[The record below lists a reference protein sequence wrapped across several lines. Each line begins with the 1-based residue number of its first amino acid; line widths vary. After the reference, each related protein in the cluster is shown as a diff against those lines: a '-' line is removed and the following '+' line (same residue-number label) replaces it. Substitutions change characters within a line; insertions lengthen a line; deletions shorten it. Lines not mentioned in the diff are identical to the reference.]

1 MRKFKAAKGRE
12 NPASPILVGK
22 RKSMADKTLLIVGLG
37 NPGEKYEFTRHN
49 AGFMMLDSIAARL
62 NVKVKKLKFRA
73 MYTQVRMD
81 GIPVVLLKPLTYMNR
96 SGEAVREAASFFKLP
111 PERIIV
117 ISDDVSMPV
126 GKMRIRTRGSAG
138 GHNGLKSIISH
149 VGEEFLRVRMGVGS
163 KPEEYRD
170 MADWVLGHF
179 SPEDRK
185 LLDGKAGDVFDAI
198 QMMVHGETDKAMNR
212 YN

>member
-1 MRKFKAAKGRE
+1 MLFFRKDNSVE
-12 NPASPILVGK
+12 Y
-22 RKSMADKTLLIVGLG
+22 MIVGLG

-73 MYTQVRMD
+73 MYAQVRMD